1 MSLPN
6 AITREDFYLNKIAN
20 PSDDH
25 ELPDAITRQQ
35 HYLKAIAENA
45 GSGGLPE
52 VTGDD
57 NGDILAVSSGT
68 WGKSDTL
75 KSLMGVDVANTGE
88 IPIVGGDGKWGLT
101 DFPANELP
109 TVTSADD
116 GSVLMVVDGQWALGQ
131 VAASPI
137 PIAASNTN
145 MNINAGG
152 ALS

>member
-6 AITREDFYLNKIAN
+6 PITRTDHYLNKIADPTYDGEMPN
-20 PSDDH
+20 PISRID
-25 ELPDAITRQQ
+25 
-35 HYLKAIAENA
+35 HYLDAIAENA
-45 GSGGLPE
+45 GGSDLPE

-75 KSLMGVDVANTGE
+75 KPLMGVDVANTGQ
-88 IPIVGGDGKWGLT
+88 IPIVSGAGTWSLT
-101 DFPANELP
+101 DYPANELP
-109 TVTSADD
+109 TVTASDN
-116 GSVLMVVDGQWALGQ
+116 GSVLMVVNGAWGLGQ

-137 PIAASNTN
+137 PIAASNTV

-152 ALS
+152 SL